1 MFKKKDPSGE
11 GPSRWLH
18 GPQSFLVA
26 WPLPWWSESRALGSR
41 VGPHYYGKPPST
53 RLLPSHRAALSSFL
67 LPNSSHFT
75 HPPLLFFAAFTIHG
89 ESPTRLH
96 VQGQEES
103 KVSTTWSLPSRNLN
117 YLGEMRPE
125 HRQEPEDTVRSVERL
140 VKRHFTKIMIVSGG
154 LKRIEKTQESAVQ
167 GRQSHP

>member
-1 MFKKKDPSGE
+1 MFKKKDPPGE
-11 GPSRWLH
+11 GLSRRLH
-18 GPQSFLVA
+18 GPQSFVAA
-26 WPLPWWSESRALGSR
+26 WPLPWWSGSRALGSR
-41 VGPHYYGKPPST
+41 VGPHCYGKPPST

-67 LPNSSHFT
+67 LPDSSHFP

-89 ESPTRLH
+89 ESPTRLY

-117 YLGEMRPE
+117 HLGEMRPE
-125 HRQEPEDTVRSVERL
+125 HGQEPEDTVRWVECL

-154 LKRIEKTQESAVQ
+154 LERIEKTQESAVQ
-167 GRQSHP
+167 GRQAHP